1 MLNTTFSEQQIEGK
15 RKMKKILQINLKFK
29 VTRPELEKAFLQGA
43 KPIANVK
50 GLLWKVWL
58 MNEAE
63 KSAGGIYLF
72 KDDASVQAYLK
83 GEIIAGMKSNP
94 AFSDFEVKVF
104 DILPEPTKITRG
116 PVG

>member
-1 MLNTTFSEQQIEGK
+1 
-15 RKMKKILQINLKFK
+15 MKKILQIDFKFK
-29 VTRPELEKAFLQGA
+29 ATRPQVEQVFLQGA
-43 KPIANVK
+43 QPIANVK

-72 KDDASVQAYLK
+72 KDDASVEAYLK
-83 GEIIAGMKSNP
+83 GEIIAATKNNP
-94 AFSDFEVKVF
+94 AVSDIEVKVF

-116 PVG
+116 PVD